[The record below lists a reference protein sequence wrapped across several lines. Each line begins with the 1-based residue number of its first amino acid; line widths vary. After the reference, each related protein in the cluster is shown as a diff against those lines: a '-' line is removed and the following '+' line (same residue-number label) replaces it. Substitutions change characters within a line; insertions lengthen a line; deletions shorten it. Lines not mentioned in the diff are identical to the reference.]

1 MAPWA
6 IPTAWAPMV
15 GRLRSRVC
23 MAMVNPI
30 PSSPTRLVAGTR
42 TSSKEIAAVGL
53 PRRPILSSWGATSTP
68 QSASTTKQLIPFPR
82 PASGSVTANTV

>member
-23 MAMVNPI
+23 MAMVKPW
-30 PSSPTRLVAGTR
+30 PSSPILLSTGTR
-42 TSSKEIAAVGL
+42 TSSKTTSPVGL
-53 PRRPILSSWGATSTP
+53 PRSPILCSSLATFTP
-68 QSASTTKQLIPFPR
+68 QSASTTKQLMPR
-82 PASGSVTANTV
+82 WPASGSVLANTV